1 VSIDAARD
9 LETNTE
15 TVPGAGADTG
25 DNAVVVLAWYRNPW
39 NIGAL
44 ILAVL
49 VLAGTGGFV
58 LGERNAI
65 PDPNSTDIGFLQDM
79 RAHHEQAVE
88 MSLVFFEKPDVDP
101 VLKVIADEILIG
113 QSIEIGRMIQLL
125 REYGATEA
133 NESGTGMIWM
143 GHPVPLD
150 HMPGISSATEI
161 ESLYKA
167 TGAEADRIFVTLMIA
182 HHQGGI
188 AMAEHAFEHANT
200 AEVKKFAEGIVSGQR
215 SEISELQRL
224 LAA

>member
-1 VSIDAARD
+1 

-15 TVPGAGADTG
+15 TAPGAGANTG
-25 DNAVVVLAWYRNPW
+25 DDAVVVLAWYRNPW

-58 LGERNAI
+58 LGERNAT

-133 NESGTGMIWM
+133 NESGT
-143 GHPVPLD
+143 
-150 HMPGISSATEI
+150 A
-161 ESLYKA
+161 
-167 TGAEADRIFVTLMIA
+167 
-182 HHQGGI
+182 
-188 AMAEHAFEHANT
+188 
-200 AEVKKFAEGIVSGQR
+200 
-215 SEISELQRL
+215 
-224 LAA
+224 